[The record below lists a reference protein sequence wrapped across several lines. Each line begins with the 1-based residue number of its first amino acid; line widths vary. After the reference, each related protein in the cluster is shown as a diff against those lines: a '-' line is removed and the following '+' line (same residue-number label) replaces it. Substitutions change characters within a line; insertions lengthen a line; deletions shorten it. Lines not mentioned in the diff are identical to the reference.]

1 MRGNTSAQLSEQ
13 DPRDQELQLLR
24 QLLQEKDEQLQEKD
38 EQLQEKDEQLQ
49 EKDEQLQEKDEQLD
63 AAGGFCNV
71 RVEQRAFAS
80 VRYAL

>member
-38 EQLQEKDEQLQ
+38 EQL
-49 EKDEQLQEKDEQLD
+49 D

>member
-24 QLLQEKDEQLQEKD
+24 QLQEKD

>member
-1 MRGNTSAQLSEQ
+1 MRGNTSAQPQLSEQ

-24 QLLQEKDEQLQEKD
+24 QL
-38 EQLQEKDEQLQ
+38 LQ

>member
-1 MRGNTSAQLSEQ
+1 MRGNTSAQPQLSEQ

-24 QLLQEKDEQLQEKD
+24 QL
-38 EQLQEKDEQLQ
+38 
-49 EKDEQLQEKDEQLD
+49 LQEKDEQLD

>member
-38 EQLQEKDEQLQ
+38 EQLQEKDEQL
-49 EKDEQLQEKDEQLD
+49 D

>member
-49 EKDEQLQEKDEQLD
+49 EKDEQLD